1 MHPGS
6 FSRRA
11 LSRAIALAVLGAFP
25 AGAALA
31 AEVEG
36 RVVDEAGRGLAAV
49 SVTIAD
55 ATVETGPGGGF
66 VLSGIE
72 PGTWQAEVHAAD
84 GRGTTQTITV
94 PAAGLSGLGLT
105 LTRSVELQDIEVRG
119 RLGRLPGGLAKKR
132 YAPNFIDAVTL
143 DEYWRAPDEDVSEAA
158 QRLPGVTV
166 LGGEGR
172 GFRNDFVSI
181 RGLAAGLNN
190 VTINGIDA
198 PSSSASRAVALDGLA
213 SNMAGSIEI
222 IKTVTPDMDANSIG
236 GTININTL
244 NAYDRADPLTLISG
258 SIGQHSDDDTFT
270 DEELPRRLSF
280 LGTRRFG
287 PEEQFGVALSVS
299 NKLEHFSN
307 AGGFPDDW
315 AEVDGVFIPEGTRL
329 EIGETE
335 RERTNVTARFD
346 FRPVNSFSAYFEGHY
361 TKTEDDQRDTQ
372 TEWNFAEDPEAAVA
386 SPVDDSGLRFF
397 SAGGENEKEF
407 DITHEEEEIYGFNG
421 GLEFDAGSFIIAATG
436 SYSKSELKERVDE
449 WSFDTPN
456 FESIIDLSGNLPWA
470 EPLDSEAFNDPANFI
485 FDEIDREPRDAEDEL
500 ISGKF
505 DLTVPLRF
513 MTGDSFIKSGFKI
526 RNREVE
532 NDNGEQQ
539 FEPPERNIT
548 LLDNDFLFNGARAFG
563 LPISPTLDPIAGPAW
578 DRANPDFL
586 VFDPGGSTAN
596 SLTDDFSVEE
606 DVLAGYLMGLLD
618 IGAFDFIAGFR
629 VEYTDTES
637 NILEF
642 IPGAPDINIDE
653 SNADQIVRP
662 VAESNDYTEFLP
674 NLQIRYE
681 ITPELQGRAAYTRTL
696 ARPELSDLAGSSVLD
711 LDITS
716 LPGGE
721 EMIEAADLE
730 RGNPDLDPRISDNL
744 DLALEWFPSYGGV
757 ISAGAFYKDIEDP
770 IFIEQVRV
778 FDVVEQGFEIPE
790 LDIETPL
797 NSKSGEAYGFELI
810 WDVPF
815 AFLPGLWSG
824 LGVSGNL
831 VALDSE
837 QDVPDRDDDLPLTQQ
852 PDLITNFTAY
862 YSFGPFEFRA
872 LYNYTDKYLIN
883 IDRSREFDE
892 FVDERFELD
901 LHASYEFYR
910 GWHAF
915 VQADN
920 VTEEKF
926 KRFAGNKSR
935 PTVRETVPTTWWFGI
950 RGEF

>member
-1 MHPGS
+1 MHQNTLMPG
-6 FSRRA
+6 R
-11 LSRAIALAVLGAFP
+11 LSRAIALALLTSLPLGAV
-25 AGAALA
+25 LA
-31 AEVEG
+31 AEVDG
-36 RVVDEAGRGLAAV
+36 RVVDEDGRGV
-49 SVTIAD
+49 EG
-55 ATVETGPGGGF
+55 ATVTVAGVSDETGPRGGF
-66 VLSGIE
+66 TLAEVD
-72 PGTWQAEVHAAD
+72 PGTYQVEVRAAD
-84 GRGTTQTITV
+84 GRSTTRTVVV

-105 LTRSVELQDIEVRG
+105 LSRSVALQDIEVRG
-119 RLGRLPGGLAKKR
+119 RLGRLPSGLAKKR

-198 PSSSASRAVALDGLA
+198 PSSSASRGVALDGLA

-244 NAYDRADPLTLISG
+244 NAYDRTEPLTLISG
-258 SIGQHSDDDTFT
+258 SLGQHSDDDTFT
-270 DEELPRRLSF
+270 DQELPRRLSF
-280 LGTRRFG
+280 LATRRFG
-287 PEEQFGVALSVS
+287 ASEQFGVAFSLS

-307 AGGFPDDW
+307 AGAFPDDW
-315 AEVDGVFIPEGTRL
+315 AEIDGVFIPEGTRL

-335 RERTNVTARFD
+335 RQRTNVTARFD
-346 FRPVNSFSAYFEGHY
+346 YRPLSGFRAYLEGHY
-361 TKTEDDQRDTQ
+361 TETEDDQRDTQ
-372 TEWNFAEDPEAAVA
+372 TEWNFAEDPAAAVSHPA
-386 SPVDDSGLRFF
+386 DDSGQRFF
-397 SAGGENEKEF
+397 SSGGENEKEF
-407 DITHEEEEIYGFNG
+407 DITAEDEEIYGFNG
-421 GLEFDAGSFIIAATG
+421 GLEYDAGSFIIAATG

-449 WSFDTPN
+449 WSFDSTN

-470 EPLDSEAFNDPANFI
+470 EPTDPAAFNDPASFT
-485 FDEIDREPRDAEDEL
+485 FDEIDREPRDTEDEL
-500 ISGKF
+500 ISGKL

-513 MTGDSFIKSGFKI
+513 LSGESFIKTGFKA
-526 RNREVE
+526 RNRDVS
-532 NDNGEQQ
+532 NDNGERQ

-563 LPISPTLDPIAGPAW
+563 LPISPTLDPVAGPAW
-578 DRANPDFL
+578 DRSNPGFL
-586 VFDPGGSTAN
+586 VYDPGGSTAN

-642 IPGAPDINIDE
+642 IPGAPDITIDE
-653 SNADQIVRP
+653 SNADEIVRP
-662 VAESNDYTEFLP
+662 VSESNDYSEVLP
-674 NLQIRYE
+674 NLQVRYE

-730 RGNPDLDPRISDNL
+730 RGNPNLDPRVSDNL
-744 DLALEWFPSYGGV
+744 DVALEWFPATGGV
-757 ISAGAFYKDIEDP
+757 LSVGAFYKDIEDP
-770 IFIEQVRV
+770 IYTQQVRL
-778 FDVVEQGFEIPE
+778 FDVVEQGIEIPE
-790 LDIETPL
+790 LDIRTPL
-797 NSKSGEAYGFELI
+797 NSKSGEVYGFELI
-810 WDVPF
+810 WDQPF
-815 AFLPGLWSG
+815 SYLPGLLSG

-831 VALDSE
+831 VALDSK

-852 PDLITNFTAY
+852 PDLITNFTLY
-862 YSFGPFEFRA
+862 YNAGPFEFRA
-872 LYNYTDKYLIN
+872 LYNYTDQYLISV
-883 IDRSREFDE
+883 DRSREFDE
-892 FVDERFELD
+892 FVDERFEID
-901 LHASYEFYR
+901 LHASYEVFR
-910 GWHAF
+910 GWRAF

-920 VTEEKF
+920 VAEEKF

-935 PTVRETVPTTWWFGI
+935 PTSRETVPTTWWFGI

>member
-1 MHPGS
+1 MLADSP
-6 FSRRA
+6 RPKI
-11 LSRAIALAVLGAFP
+11 LSRGI
-25 AGAALA
+25 AALLIAGLAPELAMA
-31 AEVEG
+31 ADVVG
-36 RVVDEAGRGLAAV
+36 RVVDEDGRGVAGLT
-49 SVTIAD
+49 VTIA
-55 ATVETGPGGGF
+55 ERSGQTGPRGRF
-66 VLSGIE
+66 TLTDID
-72 PGTWQAEVHAAD
+72 PGSYIAEVRGED
-84 GRGTTQTITV
+84 GRSVIENVVV
-94 PAAGLSGLGLT
+94 PDAGLVGLALT
-105 LTRSVELQDIEVRG
+105 FTRSLMLERIEVRG
-119 RLGRLPGGLAKKR
+119 RLGRLPGGLQKKR

-158 QRLPGVTV
+158 QRLPGVAV

-258 SIGQHSDDDTFT
+258 SLGQHSDDDTFT

-280 LGTRRFG
+280 LATRRFG
-287 PEEQFGVALSVS
+287 ANEQFGVALSVS

-307 AGGFPDDW
+307 AGAFPDDW
-315 AEVDGVFIPEGTRL
+315 AEINGVFIPEGTRL

-335 RERTNVTARFD
+335 RERTNVTGRFD
-346 FRPVNSFSAYFEGHY
+346 YRPINGFSAYFEGHY

-386 SPVDDSGLRFF
+386 NPVDDSGMRFF
-397 SAGGENEKEF
+397 SVEGENEKEF

-421 GLEFDAGSFIIAATG
+421 GLEFDAGRFIVAATG

-470 EPLDSEAFNDPANFI
+470 EPVDPEAFNDPANFI
-485 FDEIDREPRDAEDEL
+485 FDEIDREPRDVEDEL

-548 LLDNDFLFNGARAFG
+548 LLDNDFLFTGASAFS

-578 DRANPDFL
+578 DRANPGFL

-618 IGAFDFIAGFR
+618 LGNFDFIAGFR

-642 IPGAPDINIDE
+642 IPGAPDITIDE
-653 SNADQIVRP
+653 SNVDQIVRP
-662 VAESNDYTEFLP
+662 VSESNDYTEFLP

-681 ITPELQGRAAYTRTL
+681 ITRELQGRAAYTRTL

-730 RGNPDLDPRISDNL
+730 RGNPDLDPRVSDNL

-770 IFIEQVRV
+770 IFIQQVRV

-797 NSKSGEAYGFELI
+797 NSRSGEAYGFELI

-815 AFLPGLWSG
+815 AFLPGPWSG

-852 PDLITNFTAY
+852 PDLITNFTGY

-872 LYNYTDKYLIN
+872 LYNYTDQYLIN
-883 IDRSREFDE
+883 VDRSPEFDE